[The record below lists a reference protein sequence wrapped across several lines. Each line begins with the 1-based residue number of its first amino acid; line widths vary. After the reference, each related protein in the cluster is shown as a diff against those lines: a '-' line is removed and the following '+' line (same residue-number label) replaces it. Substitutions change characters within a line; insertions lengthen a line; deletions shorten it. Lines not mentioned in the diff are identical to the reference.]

1 LKGRGRRR
9 EEQLL
14 RMGCLPG
21 VGKEGGKVSLDFEE
35 GKKRL

>member
-14 RMGCLPG
+14 RMGCILG
-21 VGKEGGKVSLDFEE
+21 VGKEGGKVRLDFEK